1 MNLGD
6 HPELLALVESRRAQL
21 AEAAGSDALVRDG
34 ALTRLL
40 LASDFAFDELLR
52 WPDPLRWAQWPEPAT
67 AAPDLLALPEADW
80 PGTLRRFRRRGSL
93 RLIWR
98 DITGLDT
105 VEETL
110 LGATRLAEDC
120 LSSALSAVDGQMT
133 ARHGQMRDGEG
144 QPQSLVVFGLGKL
157 GGGELNFSSDI
168 DLIFAYPEAGE
179 SDGARPLAAETG
191 FVRQG
196 QRLIQLLDEV
206 TQEGFCHRVDMR
218 LRPFGDSGRL
228 ALSFAAMEDYYQRE
242 GRDWERY
249 AWIKARPVAG
259 DIAAG
264 ERLLATL
271 RPFVY
276 RRYLD
281 YTALDSLREMK
292 AMIAAEVARRDMAD
306 HIKLGPGG
314 IREIEFLVQ
323 SLQLIRGG
331 HEPALRKRSLLAA
344 LPALVDAGHFSPA
357 VAEAMRAAYLFLR
370 RLENR
375 LQMMADQQTH
385 RLPDDSLSR
394 QRIALALGH
403 ADWSVLDAQLQ
414 AHRDRVSEE
423 FSRLLAPQPSA
434 VEKASTLDL
443 YWTALPDGDG
453 DGDGSE
459 ALAGLG
465 FADPAAAD
473 AALRAFASAPA
484 TRSMSPRGQER
495 LRRLMPSLLHG
506 LHEIDAPDRCLG
518 RLLELLQAI
527 VKRSSYLALIE
538 ERPGLRQRLL
548 SVLSRSALLSD
559 RLSKQPLLLDELIEG
574 GASDTPLSA
583 QSMADELARLLR
595 PAMLDDT
602 EEALRALNVF
612 RHAVSFRIALA
623 TLDGAQSPVDSA
635 RQLAWLAQTVVR
647 ATLDLA
653 THEFSRQ
660 HGPAPGAGLAVIGY
674 GSLGGEELGF
684 SSDLD
689 LVFLYDADPAAVSDG
704 ARPLEAPRWYARLTQ
719 KLVGLLGIR
728 TPSGRLYETDLRLRP
743 DGAGGLLVSSVDSF
757 RAYQAGRAWT
767 WERLALVRARAV
779 AGAGAVC
786 AAFEQTR
793 AEALAQPRDADRV
806 LADVLAM
813 REKMRQSLDRTTA
826 DRFDLKHGPGGL
838 VDLEFLVQA
847 RLLIAA
853 HTHPALCRP
862 RASDDLIEALR
873 QAGQF
878 DDATAAALATAHA
891 SLLRAALACTL
902 DRLPRLIVP
911 DADITAA
918 RATVRAACAAAGLD
932 FDRSKAEQSG

>member
-6 HPELLALVESRRAQL
+6 HPQLLTLVESRRAQL

-67 AAPDLLALPEADW
+67 AAPDLLALPESDW
-80 PGTLRRFRRRGSL
+80 PGALRRFRRRASL

-98 DITGLDT
+98 DVTGLDS
-105 VEETL
+105 VEDTL

-120 LSSALSAVDGQMT
+120 LGSALSAVDGQMT
-133 ARHGQMRDGEG
+133 ARHGQMRDADG

-179 SDGARPLAAETG
+179 SDGGRPLAAETG
-191 FVRQG
+191 FLRQG

-206 TQEGFCHRVDMR
+206 THEGFCHRVDMR
-218 LRPFGDSGRL
+218 LRPFGASGRL

-331 HEPALRKRSLLAA
+331 HEPGLRKRSLLAA
-344 LPALVDAGHFSPA
+344 LPALVEAGHFSPA

-385 RLPDDSLSR
+385 RLPDDSLCR
-394 QRIALALGH
+394 QRIALGLSYP
-403 ADWSVLDAQLQ
+403 DWSALAAQLQ
-414 AHRDRVSEE
+414 VHRDRVSEE

-434 VEKASTLDL
+434 PEKASSLDL
-443 YWTALPDGDG
+443 YWAGLPDA
-453 DGDGSE
+453 DGSD

-465 FADPAAAD
+465 FADAPAAD
-473 AALRAFASAPA
+473 AALRSFAGAPA

-495 LRRLMPSLLHG
+495 LRRLMPTLLHG
-506 LHEIDAPDRCLG
+506 LHDVEDPDRCLG
-518 RLLELLQAI
+518 RLLELLQA
-527 VKRSSYLALIE
+527 VVRRSSYLALIE

-559 RLSKQPLLLDELIEG
+559 RLSKHPLLLDELIEG
-574 GASDTPLSA
+574 GASNAPLSA
-583 QSMADELARLLR
+583 QSMADELGRLLR
-595 PAMLDDT
+595 PAMLDDP
-602 EEALRALNVF
+602 EEALRVLNVF

-623 TLDGAQSPVDSA
+623 TLDDAQAPADSA
-635 RQLAWLAQTVVR
+635 RQLAWLAETVVR
-647 ATLDLA
+647 ATLHLA
-653 THEFSRQ
+653 EHEFTRQ

-684 SSDLD
+684 GSDLD
-689 LVFLYDADPAAVSDG
+689 LVFLYDADPSAVSDG
-704 ARPLEAPRWYARLTQ
+704 PRPLEAPRWYARLTQ
-719 KLVGLLGIR
+719 KLVGLLGTR

-743 DGAGGLLVSSVDSF
+743 DGAGGLLVSSIESF
-757 RAYQAGRAWT
+757 RAYQAERAWT

-779 AGAGAVC
+779 AGADSVC
-786 AAFEQTR
+786 AAFEQAR
-793 AEALAQPRDADRV
+793 VEALAQPRDATQV
-806 LADVLAM
+806 FADVLTM
-813 REKMRQSLDRTTA
+813 RRKMRQSLDRSTDT
-826 DRFDLKHGPGGL
+826 RFDLKHGPGGL

-847 RLLIAA
+847 TLLVAA
-853 HTHPALCRP
+853 HAHPTLCRA
-862 RASDDLIEALR
+862 RASDDLIEAMR
-873 QAGQF
+873 QAGQL
-878 DDATAAALATAHA
+878 DDATASVLTAAHA
-891 SLLRAALACTL
+891 TLLRAALACTL
-902 DRLPRLIVP
+902 DRLPRLVAA
-911 DADITAA
+911 DADIAAA
-918 RATVRAACAAAGLD
+918 RAHVRAACVAAGLD
-932 FDRSKAEQSG
+932 FDGSAAEQPA